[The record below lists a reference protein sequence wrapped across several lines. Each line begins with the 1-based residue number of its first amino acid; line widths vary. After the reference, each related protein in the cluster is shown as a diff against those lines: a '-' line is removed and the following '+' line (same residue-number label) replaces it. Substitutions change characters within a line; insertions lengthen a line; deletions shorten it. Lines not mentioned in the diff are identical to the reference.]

1 MYFPYSKKKSL
12 ELGGPRL
19 TVPGVDDVVVF
30 SCSLVAVMVLVS
42 LVVFD
47 VFLSS
52 LASKSGKY
60 FLRILSVI
68 DGANVLDRS
77 QRSTTRFTFS

>member
-1 MYFPYSKKKSL
+1 MGFPGSTKKSL
-12 ELGGPRL
+12 ELGAPCL
-19 TVPGVDDVVVF
+19 TVPGVDDVVVL
-30 SCSLVAVMVLVS
+30 SCSLVAVVVLVS

-47 VFLSS
+47 VLLSPLGS
-52 LASKSGKY
+52 RSGKY
-60 FLRILSVI
+60 FLRMLSVI